1 MKGPL
6 FGGGLYFILAQT
18 DRSIVVVVI
27 WKLKIALLCILLQVP
42 SSFLSNLPLLLLVA
56 YINIIMVY
64 LKAPINL
71 MNLSVH

>member
-18 DRSIVVVVI
+18 DRWIVVVVI
-27 WKLKIALLCILLQVP
+27 WKLKIALLLQVP
-42 SSFLSNLPLLLLVA
+42 SSFLSNLPLLLVA
-56 YINIIMVY
+56 YLNIIIMVY

>member
-18 DRSIVVVVI
+18 DRWIVVVVI

-42 SSFLSNLPLLLLVA
+42 SSFLSNLPLLLVA
-56 YINIIMVY
+56 
-64 LKAPINL
+64 
-71 MNLSVH
+71 